1 MAKIFSAYTSTVR
14 KMIKD
19 YNAELYKFFCEQ
31 NIEELWTNHDNWNG
45 GIDFYNIIINIPVEV
60 FSQFRKSGIVED
72 IEKTIDGFYDD
83 AMRGEDGSLQ
93 ISGVFLK
100 PQADNVSVFGDNS
113 DDSMWKPG
121 LYRLFISDLSTY
133 KVAAS
138 NLKQCIQD
146 YGIDCFVAHE
156 DITPSKEWEMEIE
169 KALFTMDALC
179 AIVVPDFIKSQWCDQ
194 EIGIALG
201 QRKQVFAINKGA
213 VPYGFFGR
221 YQALKSKDKN
231 ASQMAYDVWKAIST
245 NNNTK
250 HTYLNKLTALILTAP
265 TSFDAVHLIEVL
277 KQCENVDKRFIE
289 NIHDNY
295 SSNNILNVSEVI
307 DSINPVFQKY
317 GFKELAIGSLPS
329 AVRNDDEILPF

>member
-14 KMIKD
+14 KMVKN
-19 YNAELYKFFCEQ
+19 YNSELYKFFCEQ

-60 FSQFRKSGIVED
+60 FSQFRKNGIVED
-72 IEKTIDGFYDD
+72 IEKTIDGFYND
-83 AMRGEDGSLQ
+83 AMRGEDSSLQ

-100 PQADNVSVFGDNS
+100 PQADNVSVFGDNF

-121 LYRLFISDLSTY
+121 LYRLFISHLSIN
-133 KVAAS
+133 KESAS
-138 NLKQCIQD
+138 YLKQCIQD

-194 EIGIALG
+194 EVGIALG

-231 ASQMAYDVWKAIST
+231 AIQMAHDVWKAIST

-250 HTYLNKLTALILTAP
+250 QTYLNKLIALILTAT
-265 TSFDAVHLIEVL
+265 TSSDAIRLIGVL

-295 SSNNILNVSEVI
+295 SSNNILNVPDVI
-307 DSINPVFQKY
+307 DSINPMFQKY
-317 GFKELAIGSLPS
+317 GLEELAIGSLPS